1 MDNRLCVLFY
11 IPKLDSGGPDQVF
24 FEILTNVPQD
34 RISPILLTNKKG
46 GRLWDKVQDM
56 NLEAHSLDVAE
67 RFPVAK
73 FSRFV
78 KSNRT
83 DVVLCTQD
91 SIMTAAYAK
100 LRYRLDYRTVARPAN
115 HVTRSSYELFKK
127 SPLRYGIAWLG
138 TVVSLHLSGLIICQS
153 QSIFDDLRRYRVRKS
168 RMAVIGNPTRVPENV
183 ASERIVNRPLR
194 IVSLGR
200 LAYQKGYDILV
211 EAIALLP
218 EPVKSRL
225 RVEIYGEGPERE
237 AIQNLITKY
246 DLGEHISLLGYTNSR
261 DEVLQT
267 ADYFVS
273 SSRYEGFPNAVLEAL
288 ATGLPA
294 IATDCPGGTREL
306 VIPGVTGWLC
316 ESGEAKCLSLAIAQ
330 AVSGELLDS
339 EVVKRFASDHFSTER
354 IVQQYINAL
363 QEATSR
369 G

>member
-1 MDNRLCVLFY
+1 
-11 IPKLDSGGPDQVF
+11 
-24 FEILTNVPQD
+24 
-34 RISPILLTNKKG
+34 
-46 GRLWDKVQDM
+46 
-56 NLEAHSLDVAE
+56 
-67 RFPVAK
+67 
-73 FSRFV
+73 
-78 KSNRT
+78 
-83 DVVLCTQD
+83 
-91 SIMTAAYAK
+91 
-100 LRYRLDYRTVARPAN
+100 
-115 HVTRSSYELFKK
+115 
-127 SPLRYGIAWLG
+127 
-138 TVVSLHLSGLIICQS
+138 
-153 QSIFDDLRRYRVRKS
+153 
-168 RMAVIGNPTRVPENV
+168 
-183 ASERIVNRPLR
+183 
-194 IVSLGR
+194 